1 MILSF
6 FDLIFLVPIIIIGI
20 LCVFTDLKSKKI
32 YNKVILFGFLY
43 GLTAFLFF
51 IFNDYNEE
59 YIIKAL
65 INFIISISVSYAL
78 WFYNYWS
85 AGDAKLFSLF
95 CFLVPLS
102 FYEKANY
109 PFFPSFN
116 ILINLFIPV
125 IVLFLFLSLIGFLK
139 ERNKKKVI
147 KILINRIIGFF
158 KFSFVYIFIF
168 LLFYKIFQKFNSN
181 ILIFNLLY
189 VIFIFLTL
197 RVVRNF
203 LSNRFFLNY
212 GIIFLTIGYSF
223 FLIFSGQE
231 EILKNIFFKVYFVL
245 GIIFLLRTFID
256 NYVNCGEDESKKNE
270 NKKFALSIFIFLA
283 VIITILL
290 KGSLLI
296 LVFKYI

>member
-231 EILKNIFFKVYFVL
+231 EILKNIF
-245 GIIFLLRTFID
+245 LR
-256 NYVNCGEDESKKNE
+256 C
-270 NKKFALSIFIFLA
+270 
-283 VIITILL
+283 ILCW
-290 KGSLLI
+290 
-296 LVFKYI
+296 V

>member
-1 MILSF
+1 MVLSF

-20 LCVFTDLKSKKI
+20 LCVFTDLKSRKI

-65 INFIISISVSYAL
+65 VNFIISISVSYAL
-78 WFYNYWS
+78 WFYNCWS

-95 CFLVPLS
+95 CFLLPLS

-139 ERNKKKVI
+139 EKNKKKVI
-147 KILINRIIGFF
+147 KVLIDRIIGFF

-168 LLFYKIFQKFNSN
+168 LLFYKIFEKFNSN
-181 ILIFNLLY
+181 ILIFDLLH
-189 VIFIFLTL
+189 VVFIFLTV

-223 FLIFSGQE
+223 FLIFLGQE
-231 EILKNIFFKVYFVL
+231 EILKNVFFKVYFVL
-245 GIIFLLRTFID
+245 GIIFLLKTFID
-256 NYVNCGEDESKKNE
+256 NYVNCDEDESKKNE
-270 NKKFALSIFIFLA
+270 NKKFAFSIFIFLA
-283 VIITILL
+283 IIITILL

>member
-1 MILSF
+1 MVLSF

-270 NKKFALSIFIFLA
+270 NKKFAFSIFIFLA

>member
-283 VIITILL
+283 V
-290 KGSLLI
+290 SLL
-296 LVFKYI
+296 FY